1 MSEPLVVYGAGGHGK
16 VVAEILLAG
25 GQQIAGFL
33 DDNPALTGSVLLGFP
48 VLLAAEWLEKNTG
61 AQVALGIGNNSQR
74 QGAAQQITKFGGQ
87 LITAIHPGAIVA
99 GSARVGSGV
108 LIMPA
113 AALNAE
119 CHVADGVIIN
129 TGAIVEHDVKVGRYA
144 HLAPRSVL
152 GGGVEIGD
160 FAQIGIGA
168 VVLPGKRIGDHAV
181 IGAGAVVVDDVPSGA
196 VAYGVPARVRAQKP
210 LSEPERHC

>member
-33 DDNPALTGSVLLGFP
+33 DDNPALTGSVVLGFP
-48 VLLAAEWLEKNTG
+48 VFLGAEWLGKNAG

-74 QGAAQQITKFGGQ
+74 ERAAQQITKLGGQ
-87 LITAIHPGAIVA
+87 LITAIHPSAIVA
-99 GSARVGSGV
+99 RSATVGSGV
-108 LIMPA
+108 VIMAA

-119 CHVADGVIIN
+119 CHVGDGVIIN
-129 TGAIVEHDVKVGRYA
+129 TGAVVEHDVKVGRYA

-181 IGAGAVVVDDVPSGA
+181 IGAGAVVIDDIPSEA
-196 VAYGVPARVRAQKP
+196 VAYGVPARVRSQQRA
-210 LSEPERHC
+210 E

>member
-1 MSEPLVVYGAGGHGK
+1 MREPLVVYGAGGHGK

-25 GQQIAGFL
+25 GQQIVGFL
-33 DDNPALTGSVLLGFP
+33 DDNPALTGSVVIGFP
-48 VLLAAEWLEKNTG
+48 VFRAAEWLRENAG

-74 QGAAQQITKFGGQ
+74 EHAAHQITTFGRE
-87 LITAIHPGAIVA
+87 LITAIHPSAIVA
-99 GSARVGSGV
+99 RSAKVDSGV
-108 LIMPA
+108 VIMPA

-119 CHVADGVIIN
+119 CNIGDGVIIN
-129 TGAIVEHDVKVGRYA
+129 TGAIVEHDVKIGRYA

-168 VVLPGKRIGDHAV
+168 VVLPSRHIDDHAV
-181 IGAGAVVVDDVPSGA
+181 IGAGAVVIDDIPSGA
-196 VAYGVPARVRAQKP
+196 VAYGSPARVCSEKRAG
-210 LSEPERHC
+210 